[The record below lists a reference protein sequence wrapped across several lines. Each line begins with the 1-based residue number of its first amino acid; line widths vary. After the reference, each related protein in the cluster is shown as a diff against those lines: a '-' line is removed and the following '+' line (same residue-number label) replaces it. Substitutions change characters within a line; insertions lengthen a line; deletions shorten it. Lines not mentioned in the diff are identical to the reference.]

1 MLKLAINT
9 ELQQLAQEFRANR
22 RAYDTASGTV
32 EDLAFLLS
40 DSGGSVNVELTQRQH
55 AKALEALTHP
65 DDMLSVLTALH
76 DKCTYNGLS
85 TWDYIS
91 QEDALLLDQI
101 YHE

>member
-1 MLKLAINT
+1 M
-9 ELQQLAQEFRANR
+9 
-22 RAYDTASGTV
+22 G
-32 EDLAFLLS
+32 LLS

-76 DKCTYNGLS
+76 DTCTYNGLS